1 MALSTVAALDLSLS
15 NYRSKLAPN
24 PLPLRNTAMLA
35 PDFDHQPDLCGS
47 TLRLKPL
54 AEDDFEGLYQAAA
67 DPDIW
72 AGHPAR
78 DRYKRE
84 VFETYFASLLATKKA
99 LAVIAIDS
107 GEIVGTSSYYTPPD
121 LPDSV
126 AIGFTFLVRAKWG
139 GHSNREL
146 KQLMVEHAFKAH
158 DIVYFHIAPT
168 NIRSQKATMKL
179 GAVHL
184 YDAELK
190 ISAAPAL
197 AKCYGLTRAQWEA
210 SRG

>member
-1 MALSTVAALDLSLS
+1 
-15 NYRSKLAPN
+15 
-24 PLPLRNTAMLA
+24 MLA
-35 PDFDHQPDLCGS
+35 HDFDHQPDLCGS

-121 LPDSV
+121 LPDSI
-126 AIGFTFLVRAKWG
+126 AIGFTFLARAKWG
-139 GHSNREL
+139 GNANREL
-146 KQLMVEHAFKAH
+146 KQLMLEHAFKVY

-210 SRG
+210 SLA